1 MRRQTP
7 PVYSEAMRSLR
18 VPLLALL
25 LLPLLTFIGCTVFPE
40 KKRPSLNA
48 TTSAEQTERIFWQ
61 AAVKKDF
68 ATVTHLISSQ
78 AVFVEQDGS
87 RLTREQFLERLKA
100 APPLD
105 YALGQVIVRP
115 QGNDMLL
122 TYPAS
127 VQQAN
132 QNVTVMV
139 TILSV
144 WQQTKT
150 SGWTLLARSE
160 TPAPVA
166 TR

>member
-1 MRRQTP
+1 
-7 PVYSEAMRSLR
+7 MRSLR

-25 LLPLLTFIGCTVFPE
+25 LLPLLTVVGCTVFPE

-48 TTSAEQTERIFWQ
+48 TTSAEQTERIFWR
-61 AAVKKDF
+61 AAIKKDF
-68 ATVTHLISSQ
+68 ATVTNLISSE
-78 AVFVEQDGS
+78 AVFIEPDGS
-87 RLTREQFLERLKA
+87 RLTREQFLDRLKA
-100 APPLD
+100 ATPVD
-105 YALGQVIVRP
+105 YAVGQVTVRP

-127 VQQAN
+127 VQQTK
-132 QNVTVMV
+132 NVTVMV